1 MAVILCSQT
10 RWWDQICVTH
20 RCVFRILSNGDIQ
33 PIAQEMLQ
41 LVNYQLCIP
50 VSAARQTY
58 PIKDRDS
65 SSQEKTVF
73 DTRSHGRFVG
83 KAQT

>member
-1 MAVILCSQT
+1 
-10 RWWDQICVTH
+10 
-20 RCVFRILSNGDIQ
+20 
-33 PIAQEMLQ
+33 MLQ